1 MAALFVL
8 QLVTQVVGPLP
19 PIVGTVAVALLLAQP
34 LLTLRLAA
42 KLGRVAPLL
51 LWAAAVAYCVTI
63 VPFLVAVLSAQS
75 AQSGQAG
82 AGTGQAQSST
92 LVVLAAIGV
101 FVVTEFVASGFLILQ
116 ARRRTGS
123 ARARLVIA
131 AIATVAF
138 ATALLSAGAGA
149 ASSEAA
155 GPSAAV
161 SRVVA
166 LASAFGYLVAF
177 LPPLAGRRRVSRR
190 AEAIGHAAELVRR
203 RDVVAVREGCSR
215 RDRQRSGAR
224 AAGRA
229 G

>member
-42 KLGRVAPLL
+42 QLGRVAPLL

-138 ATALLSAGAGA
+138 ATALLSAGAGT

-177 LPPLAGRRRVSRR
+177 LPPAFLRR
-190 AEAIGHAAELVRR
+190 L
-203 RDVVAVREGCSR
+203 
-215 RDRQRSGAR
+215 
-224 AAGRA
+224 
-229 G
+229 